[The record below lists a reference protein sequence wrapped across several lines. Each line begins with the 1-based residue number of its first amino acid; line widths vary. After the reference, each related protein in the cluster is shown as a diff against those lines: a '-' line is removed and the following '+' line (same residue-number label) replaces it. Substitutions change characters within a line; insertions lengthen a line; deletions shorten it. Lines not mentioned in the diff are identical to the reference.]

1 MTELEELVGDINKLR
16 ENLYRLMEQRGYNLN
31 DAEVLEAS
39 KNLNE
44 AIVNYNSLI
53 KKRMLD

>member
-1 MTELEELVGDINKLR
+1 MTELEALIGDINKLR
-16 ENLYRLMEQRGYNLN
+16 ESLYMLIEQNGYDLN

-44 AIVNYNSLI
+44 AIVSYNSLI
-53 KKRMLD
+53 KKRMLG